1 VQLAQAVGDITYVQN
16 WTDTASTIQSAA
28 NSLLWDASQNLF
40 KDNEDSGLYPQD
52 GNSWAVFSGLV
63 SSASQASNISDALM
77 ARWNEYGAPAPE
89 AGATVS
95 PFSSGF
101 ELKAHY
107 AAGHADRAVNLIELM
122 WHDFMLQD
130 PRMTNSSFIEGYST
144 NGSLHYEPYSN
155 DPRVSHAHG
164 WSTAPTS
171 ILTFKG
177 VGIQLTGGGGQG
189 WTIAPSLGGL
199 DSIEAGFQ
207 SPLGTFSASWTQNSG
222 GLDGDFETP
231 QGTTGSLVL
240 PVSQGNSVTVS
251 GPGGKIVEGPNF
263 NGSTVTVNNLTG
275 GNYTVRWSS

>member
-1 VQLAQAVGDITYVQN
+1 VQLAQAVGDATYVQN
-16 WTDTASTIQSAA
+16 WTATASTIQSAA
-28 NSLLWDASQNLF
+28 NSFLWDSSQNLF
-40 KDNEDSGLYPQD
+40 KDNEGSTLYPQD

-63 SSASQASNISDALM
+63 SSASQASSISDSLM

-95 PFSSGF
+95 PFSSSF

-107 AAGHADRAVNLIELM
+107 AAGHADRAVNLTEFM
-122 WHDFMLQD
+122 WHDFMLED

-164 WSTAPTS
+164 WSTGPTS
-171 ILTFKG
+171 ILTFNG
-177 VGIQLTGGGGQG
+177 AGIQLRSGGGQN
-189 WTIAPSLGGL
+189 WTIVPSLGGL
-199 DSIEAGFQ
+199 NSIEAGFQ
-207 SPLGTFSASWTQNSG
+207 SPLGMFSASWTQNPG

-231 QGTTGSLVL
+231 QGSTGTLVL
-240 PVSQGNSVTVS
+240 PASQGNSVTIS
-251 GPGGKIVEGPNF
+251 GPGGNIVQGPSF

-275 GNYTVRWSS
+275 GNYTVHWSS